1 MYLLIDNRISNC
13 QVMYIENGWLKWQ
26 VPLFCYR
33 VKNLSFTGL
42 SLTSTLN

>member
-1 MYLLIDNRISNC
+1 
-13 QVMYIENGWLKWQ
+13 MYIENGWLKWQ

-42 SLTSTLN
+42 SLTSSLNQDDLRTLEKQL